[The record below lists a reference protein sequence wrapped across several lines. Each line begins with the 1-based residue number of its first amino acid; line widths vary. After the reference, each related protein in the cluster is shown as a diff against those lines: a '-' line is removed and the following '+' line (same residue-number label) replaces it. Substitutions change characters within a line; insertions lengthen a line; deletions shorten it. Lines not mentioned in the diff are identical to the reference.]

1 MTDFKKLR
9 GNRILLDHPEIEEPN
24 IYLDDQTKKAIREE
38 QASKFYKLKV
48 YAVGDT
54 ITDINVGDE
63 VLVDTGAMQNKQVV
77 YIIGGKEKIL
87 VSPFDVILI
96 W

>member
-1 MTDFKKLR
+1 MADFKKLR
-9 GNRILLDHPEIEEPN
+9 GNRILLDHPELEEPN
-24 IYLDDQTKKAIREE
+24 LYLDDQTKEAIRQE

-48 YAVGDT
+48 YAVGDLV
-54 ITDINVGDE
+54 TDIDVGDE
-63 VLVDTGAMQNKQVV
+63 VLVDVGAMHAKPVK

>member
-1 MTDFKKLR
+1 MADFKKLR
-9 GNRILLDHPEIEEPN
+9 GNRILLNHPEIEEPN
-24 IYLDDQTKKAIREE
+24 LYLDDDTKEAIK
-38 QASKFYKLKV
+38 QAQVSKFYKLTV

-63 VLVDTGAMQNKQVV
+63 VLVDVGAIFGKSVK
-77 YIIGGKEKIL
+77 YIIDGKEKIL
-87 VSPFDVILI
+87 VSPFDVILV

>member
-9 GNRILLDHPEIEEPN
+9 GNRILLDHPNLEEPSL
-24 IYLDDQTKKAIREE
+24 YLDDETKEALKQE
-38 QASKFYKLKV
+38 QLPKFYKLTV
-48 YAVGDT
+48 YAVGDLV
-54 ITDINVGDE
+54 TDINVGDE
-63 VLVDTGAMQNKQVV
+63 VLVDVGAIQGKAVK

>member
-1 MTDFKKLR
+1 MADFKKLR
-9 GNRILLDHPEIEEPN
+9 GNRILLDHPNLEEPN
-24 IYLDDQTKKAIREE
+24 LYLDDATKEALQQE
-38 QASKFYKLKV
+38 QASKFYRLTV

-54 ITDINVGDE
+54 ITDINIGDE
-63 VLVDTGAMQNKQVV
+63 VLVDVGAINNKAVKYIIDGAM
-77 YIIGGKEKIL
+77 KIL

>member
-1 MTDFKKLR
+1 MADFKKLR
-9 GNRILLDHPEIEEPN
+9 GNRILLDYPDLEKSNLILDEATEEA
-24 IYLDDQTKKAIREE
+24 LKQE
-38 QASKFYKLKV
+38 QVSKFYRLTV

-63 VLVDTGAMQNKQVV
+63 VLVDVGAIQGKAVM

-87 VSPFDVILI
+87 VSPFDVILV

>member
-1 MTDFKKLR
+1 MADFKKLR
-9 GNRILLDHPEIEEPN
+9 GNRILLDHPELEEPN
-24 IYLDDQTKKAIREE
+24 LYLDEETKKALKEE
-38 QASKFYKLKV
+38 QSSKLYRLTV

-54 ITDINVGDE
+54 VTDINVGDE
-63 VLVDTGAMQNKQVV
+63 VLVDVGAMHGKAVK

-87 VSPFDVILI
+87 VSPFDVILV

>member
-1 MTDFKKLR
+1 MADFKKLR
-9 GNRILLDHPEIEEPN
+9 GNRILLDHPELEEPN
-24 IYLDDQTKKAIREE
+24 LYLDEATKEALKQEQT
-38 QASKFYKLKV
+38 SKFYRLTV

-63 VLVDTGAMQNKQVV
+63 VLVDVGAIFGKSLK

>member
-1 MTDFKKLR
+1 MADFKKLR
-9 GNRILLDHPEIEEPN
+9 GNRILLDYPDLEKSNLILDEATEEA
-24 IYLDDQTKKAIREE
+24 LKQEKV
-38 QASKFYKLKV
+38 SKFYRLTV

-63 VLVDTGAMQNKQVV
+63 VLVDVGAIQGKAVM